1 MAKSQSSIRWDAKNI
16 VKITCSIPIKTGI
29 PVAAQIAADEQGV
42 TRSAYVTE
50 ALRQRLVKE
59 GYLQRTLPGDSE
71 LNRE

>member
-1 MAKSQSSIRWDAKNI
+1 MAQSKATARWNKENI
-16 VKITCSIPIKTGI
+16 VTIGCSVSIKSGI
-29 PVAAQIAADEQGV
+29 PDALQAAITAQGV
-42 TRSAYVTE
+42 TKNAYTVE